1 MRHIT
6 LSFIVILLVTVF
18 PSTAEEELW
27 IPAAASNPG
36 RHGTMWT
43 TDLWIHSRVMDAP
56 IEVSAA
62 FFPDQ
67 AGTTA
72 PEESVIEL
80 DAGEHVKISD
90 AVATLFGENRP
101 GAIRLR
107 STQPFFAQTRTAND
121 GGMEGSFGQGIP
133 AFSADL
139 ATQSFTFLGAA
150 NRPGNDGIRT
160 NIGIVNTGTDAME
173 VTIAARDATT
183 LADLGVYRFDIGPHG
198 WFQGDVF
205 DLLGLSDQDVEL
217 ADVSV
222 LGRDDLL
229 GYLSQIDNRS
239 GDGTFIA
246 ASLGGFIRIDPS
258 GWELVATL
266 TYSEGTTIDW
276 FYYDTRDGQ
285 VSIADPESGFTTGT
299 LYFTPPAT
307 VCTRATGQVGA
318 GPEWGWME
326 IKIDRRPIGDTWFHG
341 RHYYSTEPNGL
352 IDQQYCVE
360 IF

>member
-1 MRHIT
+1 MRHTTILLMVIT
-6 LSFIVILLVTVF
+6 LAVVL
-18 PSTAEEELW
+18 PAAADEELW

-36 RHGTMWT
+36 LHGTMWT
-43 TDLWIHSRVMDAP
+43 TDIWIHSRVMDAP

-67 AGTTA
+67 AGIA
-72 PEESVIEL
+72 DPEEVVIEL
-80 DAGEHVKISD
+80 AAQEHVKISD

-121 GGMEGSFGQGIP
+121 GGTEGSFGQGIP
-133 AFSADL
+133 AFSSDL
-139 ATQSFTFLGAA
+139 AAQGFTFLGAA
-150 NRPGNDGIRT
+150 NQPGDDGVRT
-160 NIGIVNTGTDAME
+160 NIGIVNTGTEEAQI
-173 VTIAARDATT
+173 TIAARDADT
-183 LADLGVYRFDIGPHG
+183 LADLGVYRFDLGPNG
-198 WFQGDVF
+198 WFQADVF
-205 DLLGLSDQDVEL
+205 DLLGLADQDVGL
-217 ADVSV
+217 ADVTV
-222 LGRDDLL
+222 LGPGNLM
-229 GYLSQIDNRS
+229 GYLSQVDNRS

-246 ASLGGFIRIDPS
+246 ASLGGFIHVDPS
-258 GWELVATL
+258 GWELTATL

-276 FYYDTRDGQ
+276 FYYDTKDGELS
-285 VSIADPESGFTTGT
+285 VANPESGFTTGT

-326 IKIDRRPIGDTWFHG
+326 IKIDRRPIGDTWFNG
-341 RHYYSTEPNGL
+341 RHYYSTEPNGP
-352 IDQQYCVE
+352 IDQEYCVD